1 MRIPHSKPFL
11 PPADDYKAKV
21 DEIWQNGWLT
31 NHGPMLRQFETEVA
45 EYLNL
50 SGVSFLSSGTMA
62 LQCAL
67 RTLERGG
74 EIIVT
79 PYSYVATAGAVF
91 WEGFTPVFADI
102 DPVSLAL
109 DPEKAAEK
117 ITSKTR
123 AILATHVYGIPADV
137 EGLESLGA
145 AHDLP
150 VMFDAAHAFGV
161 KYKGESLL
169 KRGDIS
175 VVSTHA
181 TKVFHTANGG
191 FTVCKKEE
199 DRRQIDLYRNFG
211 HDGPNR
217 FASPG
222 INGKN
227 SEFHAALGLTLLP
240 FANEL
245 INRRREQ
252 WEHYRD
258 LLFGHSEFRILEI
271 PAKTEHNGAYF
282 PVLGLSAQRANRVI
296 GVLEEAGVEARRY
309 FNPSLNKVPYLKGGA
324 CPVSEAAAESVF
336 CLPLYHGLTGADRE
350 FIADIVLKNL

>member
-145 AHDLP
+145 
-150 VMFDAAHAFGV
+150 
-161 KYKGESLL
+161 
-169 KRGDIS
+169 